1 MRNAPLR
8 GRPARP
14 PARGCAEGRPCFS
27 PPVCHDARGPAADK
41 PPSRA
46 RTVARPRARGPH
58 RAVLKI
64 DPGVAVMHS
73 VNLHE
78 GLPWGCSEQHC
89 NPVYRPHTTQPTYQ
103 QHRRACWG
111 CPCMV
116 APVDYPWTC
125 ASCLFSTVTAHMHAH
140 TWCAG
145 MHTTRQH
152 QQFKTMCT
160 WALYAPIH
168 LLQARLSWLIL

>member
-1 MRNAPLR
+1 MRLHEA
-8 GRPARP
+8 AP
-14 PARGCAEGRPCFS
+14 PARQPADAPKGARAS
-27 PPVCHDARGPAADK
+27 PLPFATMGGGQ
-41 PPSRA
+41 
-46 RTVARPRARGPH
+46 PRAHCGAPARQGTRGPH
-58 RAVLKI
+58 RVVLKI
-64 DPGVAVMHS
+64 DPGVAVMHP

-89 NPVYRPHTTQPTYQ
+89 NPVYRPHATQPTYQ
-103 QHRRACWG
+103 QHRACWG

-168 LLQARLSWLIL
+168 LLQARLSWLILRPS